1 MDTPPVPTARFANA
15 DHSAV
20 RFNAGDGSDDMALL
34 ADDPRLSGLTV
45 EPYVAPVPSA
55 VTPLQARRA
64 LRAAGYLAQ
73 VEAAI
78 ATADD
83 DTQDAWRYA
92 QLIERAHPFLTAIAA
107 QLGLTEA
114 QMDDLFRA
122 AAAG

>member
-1 MDTPPVPTARFANA
+1 MDNHNVPIAIFANSS
-15 DHSAV
+15 HSAV
-20 RFNAGDGSDDMALL
+20 RYTPGDGSADIAML
-34 ADDPRLSGLTV
+34 ADDPRLTGLTIA
-45 EPYVAPVPSA
+45 PYVMPVPSA

-78 ATADD
+78 AEADD

-92 QLIERAHPFLTAIAA
+92 QQIERAHPFLTAIAA